1 MMNQAFIVFL
11 TNSLN
16 IFAGKFFSS
25 EYKQT
30 IIHESP
36 FCCINIQM
44 IQTKSRFL
52 SSKRTIEMSITQ
64 KVLRIHQSHH
74 SDTSAIL

>member
-1 MMNQAFIVFL
+1 MNQAFIVFL

-44 IQTKSRFL
+44 IQTNSCFFKFKKDDRNVNNTKSVED
-52 SSKRTIEMSITQ
+52 SSITPF
-64 KVLRIHQSHH
+64 
-74 SDTSAIL
+74 

>member
-1 MMNQAFIVFL
+1 MNQAFIVFL

-25 EYKQT
+25 EYEHT

-36 FCCINIQM
+36 LCCINIQM
-44 IQTKSRFL
+44 IQTNSRFFL

>member
-1 MMNQAFIVFL
+1 MNQAFIVFL

-25 EYKQT
+25 EYEHT

-44 IQTKSRFL
+44 IQTNSHCFKFKKDDRNVNNTKSVED
-52 SSKRTIEMSITQ
+52 SSITPF
-64 KVLRIHQSHH
+64 
-74 SDTSAIL
+74 

>member
-1 MMNQAFIVFL
+1 MNQAFIVFL

-25 EYKQT
+25 EYEHT

-44 IQTKSRFL
+44 IQTNSRFFKFKKDDRNVNNTK
-52 SSKRTIEMSITQ
+52 SVEDSSITPF
-64 KVLRIHQSHH
+64 
-74 SDTSAIL
+74 